1 MPSRARHVVYAGVVP
16 VLRRKVA
23 SDRAARLGKYG
34 RRRGHRD
41 GETRSLYGCRGAD
54 PGHTMALDV
63 CEAALWVI
71 GAVAATVLVGCG
83 IGSPGPLHPATDRA
97 RPYHSDPITVSSAIF
112 ASGWAACDRAELGHF
127 FRSFKPGHPS
137 PARLILRYD
146 PSGSSHVDQG
156 TNTVSGFVQGAAVQL
171 TIGSSTYTGSLET
184 DGSLNLSVTQ
194 SDGSISVE
202 HFTPANISDYNAAI
216 APLQTMVEQWN
227 TAYWGTQAAK
237 SCILTVPG
245 SYDVRVFVGE
255 GGAQI
260 CSAAV
265 SLSYSLTTT
274 YVSSDGVLCIGTEGG
289 VIVAVTDDGGA
300 TWERPY
306 ALMSMRVLSRPLQH
320 RYWNPR

>member
-1 MPSRARHVVYAGVVP
+1 MGGVRGGIATARRDLFTAAEGPIRAILWRWMSA
-16 VLRRKVA
+16 RRL
-23 SDRAARLGKYG
+23 SG
-34 RRRGHRD
+34 
-41 GETRSLYGCRGAD
+41 
-54 PGHTMALDV
+54 
-63 CEAALWVI
+63 VI

-83 IGSPGPLHPATDRA
+83 IGSPGPLHPATA
-97 RPYHSDPITVSSAIF
+97 QSTPLITATQS
-112 ASGWAACDRAELGHF
+112 
-127 FRSFKPGHPS
+127 PS
-137 PARLILRYD
+137 PAQFSLPAGLLATGQNWADFLQVIQAGTSVSGTLTYYEYD

-184 DGSLNLSVTQ
+184 DGSLDLSVTQ

-300 TWERPY
+300 IMGTPICADVNAGTFPSAAAPILE
-306 ALMSMRVLSRPLQH
+306 SPLTGCV
-320 RYWNPR
+320 WWDGKCW